1 MCIPFCDYTSVL
13 ICSAFDG
20 RLGCFYLEGIM
31 NNVTKNIFVQVFDE
45 LSFLPDKYPGIDWAG
60 FGHTMFTFSRYV
72 KLSPNWLYHFK
83 FPLATFVF

>member
-1 MCIPFCDYTSVL
+1 
-13 ICSAFDG
+13 
-20 RLGCFYLEGIM
+20 M